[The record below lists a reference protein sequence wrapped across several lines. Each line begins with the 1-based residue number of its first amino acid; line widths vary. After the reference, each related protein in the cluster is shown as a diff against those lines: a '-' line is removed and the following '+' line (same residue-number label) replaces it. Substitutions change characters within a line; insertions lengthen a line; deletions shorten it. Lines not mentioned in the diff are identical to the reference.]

1 MRPPPPKCAPLS
13 GSLATS
19 SQRDALTAGHSKLL
33 LSSEAATEE
42 RDEYL
47 MRLLRKGAPPAG
59 AQPAPPAQAPQGAPP
74 SALHQQATQ
83 AQPAQAAE
91 ALRFRAPAPV
101 SRSVPPS
108 VPAPGSATP
117 PAPSPSRL
125 LPRATSTTLASP
137 SSTAGAGTG
146 GTGGATVPSLPLSA
160 PSATATTTDQAV
172 PTSGG
177 AAPAPTPSAP
187 PPRATPPLPPR
198 TTAAGA
204 AAAAAALPVPTPQ
217 LVAVPPELA
226 ATFDQTRRMLGDE
239 IALSVRDTMIR
250 QQVMF
255 LEQLYDLHRAIA
267 IQKLLMQN
275 CPEVQQVMGE
285 AMRLMSSVGSQH
297 GSGSGRG
304 SKRQRTTP
312 NGGATVPGSGS
323 GDPSSF
329 RPDSQFAAVP
339 QLPGEAQTRDDE
351 DDDGGSGDA
360 NGSGSA
366 GANGSGGGST
376 SPQQLVPGLPPPP
389 PLPYMY
395 LAHTAVATPSGASA
409 APVGWQWGMAPLQGQ
424 VQQLQQAAGLPPVPR
439 GPPQMAPWVGQ
450 DAGLAAVGIN
460 THPPQHLKPAT
471 GAPGGK
477 PSKAATAAT
486 APPAPRA
493 TAPRPAPVQPLAPA
507 RASAPARQPKQPQPA
522 AQPQQPQQASPAL
535 AQAPP
540 APSMAPTAPASL
552 AMLPPGM
559 PPPMPFGPPPPH
571 MMMGPHGPP
580 GLPCPPPG
588 AADPMA
594 WWYNTYY
601 GSQQQQQMGGMS
613 LATAQAA
620 AAAAAAFMQQ
630 AQVQPGGTGCTT
642 AAPLGTTG
650 ATGTAAGTV
659 TKWWHD
665 PQLTFGP
672 PVDTE
677 MLARRPAGGPA
688 ALAREGPEV
697 QSAPAGQIKGPA
709 DSRRRSAMPYSDGPR
724 MRLKRKATAD
734 ADEASSGT
742 TGHTHDPDGGAG
754 TTAGGPFKKHESLR
768 ARSARTSPQGP
779 APAAAAD
786 DPMGGGGQDE
796 NAAQLLLAI
805 GKQ

>member
-1 MRPPPPKCAPLS
+1 
-13 GSLATS
+13 
-19 SQRDALTAGHSKLL
+19 
-33 LSSEAATEE
+33 
-42 RDEYL
+42 
-47 MRLLRKGAPPAG
+47 
-59 AQPAPPAQAPQGAPP
+59 
-74 SALHQQATQ
+74 
-83 AQPAQAAE
+83 
-91 ALRFRAPAPV
+91 
-101 SRSVPPS
+101 
-108 VPAPGSATP
+108 
-117 PAPSPSRL
+117 
-125 LPRATSTTLASP
+125 
-137 SSTAGAGTG
+137 
-146 GTGGATVPSLPLSA
+146 
-160 PSATATTTDQAV
+160 
-172 PTSGG
+172 
-177 AAPAPTPSAP
+177 
-187 PPRATPPLPPR
+187 
-198 TTAAGA
+198 
-204 AAAAAALPVPTPQ
+204 
-217 LVAVPPELA
+217 
-226 ATFDQTRRMLGDE
+226 
-239 IALSVRDTMIR
+239 
-250 QQVMF
+250 MF

-409 APVGWQWGMAPLQGQ
+409 APVGWQWGMPPLVQG
-424 VQQLQQAAGLPPVPR
+424 
-439 GPPQMAPWVGQ
+439 
-450 DAGLAAVGIN
+450 
-460 THPPQHLKPAT
+460 
-471 GAPGGK
+471 
-477 PSKAATAAT
+477 
-486 APPAPRA
+486 
-493 TAPRPAPVQPLAPA
+493 
-507 RASAPARQPKQPQPA
+507 
-522 AQPQQPQQASPAL
+522 
-535 AQAPP
+535 
-540 APSMAPTAPASL
+540 
-552 AMLPPGM
+552 
-559 PPPMPFGPPPPH
+559 
-571 MMMGPHGPP
+571 
-580 GLPCPPPG
+580 
-588 AADPMA
+588 
-594 WWYNTYY
+594 
-601 GSQQQQQMGGMS
+601 QMGGMS

-630 AQVQPGGTGCTT
+630 AAQQPGGTGCTT
-642 AAPLGTTG
+642 AGPLGTAGTAG
-650 ATGTAAGTV
+650 GTGTGGPAV

-688 ALAREGPEV
+688 ALLASAREGPEV
-697 QSAPAGQIKGPA
+697 QSAPAGQLKRPA
-709 DSRRRSAMPYSDGPR
+709 DSRRRSSMPYSDGPR

-779 APAAAAD
+779 AAAD

>member
-19 SQRDALTAGHSKLL
+19 SQRDVLTAGHSKLL

-59 AQPAPPAQAPQGAPP
+59 VPLAPPPVQAPQGAPP
-74 SALHQQATQ
+74 PVLQQQATQ
-83 AQPAQAAE
+83 AQSQQAAE
-91 ALRFRAPAPV
+91 APRFRAPGPV

-108 VPAPGSATP
+108 VPAPASATP
-117 PAPSPSRL
+117 PASSPSRL

-146 GTGGATVPSLPLSA
+146 MGGATVPSLPLPT

-172 PTSGG
+172 PTSAGG
-177 AAPAPTPSAP
+177 TAAGTPTAP
-187 PPRATPPLPPR
+187 PPRAAPLLPPHAR
-198 TTAAGA
+198 AAAAGA
-204 AAAAAALPVPTPQ
+204 PAAAPLAVPQ
-217 LVAVPPELA
+217 LVAVPPDLA

-376 SPQQLVPGLPPPP
+376 SPQQAVPGMPPPP

-409 APVGWQWGMAPLQGQ
+409 APVGWQWGMAPLGQGQ
-424 VQQLQQAAGLPPVPR
+424 VQQLQQATGLPPVPR

-460 THPPQHLKPAT
+460 THSPQHLKHAA
-471 GAPGGK
+471 GAAGGK
-477 PSKAATAAT
+477 PSKTATAAT

-493 TAPRPAPVQPLAPA
+493 TPPRPAPAQPSVPAPA
-507 RASAPARQPKQPQPA
+507 PAAALPTQPHLVPQPQP
-522 AQPQQPQQASPAL
+522 QPPQASPAV
-535 AQAPP
+535 AQAPLP
-540 APSMAPTAPASL
+540 APVLVPPPPASL
-552 AMLPPGM
+552 AMPPPGV

-571 MMMGPHGPP
+571 MMMGPPGPA
-580 GLPCPPPG
+580 GLPCPAPG

-594 WWYNTYY
+594 WWYQNYY
-601 GSQQQQQMGGMS
+601 GSQQQMGGMS

-630 AQVQPGGTGCTT
+630 AQQQPGGTGCATT
-642 AAPLGTTG
+642 APHGTAG
-650 ATGTAAGTV
+650 ATGTGAGTV

-677 MLARRPAGGPA
+677 MLARWPVGGPA
-688 ALAREGPEV
+688 ALLAREGPEV
-697 QSAPAGQIKGPA
+697 QSAPAGQLKRPA
-709 DSRRRSAMPYSDGPR
+709 DSRRRSSMPYSDGPR

-742 TGHTHDPDGGAG
+742 TGHTHEPDGGAG
-754 TTAGGPFKKHESLR
+754 TTAGGPFKRHESLR

-779 APAAAAD
+779 AAASG